1 MRNSSH
7 VFLSSGSGAR
17 LMKHA
22 SGPDGGPNE
31 VRSHMPGGVFHT
43 SSSGLIALK
52 TPRDRIMLSARA
64 SRGMEKLP
72 PPPVG
77 HTMGHGQFSN

>member
-1 MRNSSH
+1 MYQVVLEGDSFYAGLPQPTN
-7 VFLSSGSGAR
+7 
-17 LMKHA
+17 
-22 SGPDGGPNE
+22 

-52 TPRDRIMLSARA
+52 TPRDRVMLSARA
-64 SRGMEKLP
+64 SREMEKLP

-77 HTMGHGQFSN
+77 RTMGHG